1 MDYAKLKS
9 LLQEKAKEAHQVWN
23 AGIEVYISY
32 LQKLEREKK
41 KEGNNWVV
49 ANPWMARLSEDRAAS
64 LFSSVANK
72 GLYIDGECVLLQT
85 RGIEVVPEYTYNA
98 YKNLVITKYPD
109 TVFDWGVVY
118 SGDEYTFSKNNGK
131 VTYTHKI
138 SDPFATN
145 RTIVGAY
152 GIIRNISGEFIEL
165 INKDDIAK
173 FRNIA
178 KTKTVWDAWYDRMVL
193 KSIIKRICTTAFKDV
208 VKEIE
213 TEDNENYD
221 LERVNINE
229 EIQNE
234 LDACATVAEISS
246 VYNKYINTIGD
257 VNAFTALCSKRKQEI
272 KAQNVTNS

>member
-9 LLQEKAKEAHQVWN
+9 LLQDKAKEAHQAWN
-23 AGIEVYISY
+23 AGAEVYISY

-41 KEGNNWVV
+41 KDGNSWVA
-49 ANPWMARLSEDRAAS
+49 ANPWIAKLSEERAAS
-64 LFSSVANK
+64 LFASVAAK

-118 SGDEYTFSKNNGK
+118 EGDEYTFSKNNGK

-138 SDPFATN
+138 LNPFATN
-145 RTIVGAY
+145 RNIVGAY
-152 GIIRNISGEFIEL
+152 GIIRNSSGEFIEL
-165 INKDDIAK
+165 INQTDIAK

-178 KTKTVWDAWYDRMVL
+178 KTKNVWDTWYDRMVL
-193 KSIIKRICTTAFKDV
+193 KSVIKRICTTAFKDV

-213 TEDNENYD
+213 NEDNENYD
-221 LERVNINE
+221 LDRANINE
-229 EIQNE
+229 DIQKE
-234 LDACATVAEISS
+234 LDECKAIADITI
-246 VYNKYINTIGD
+246 VYNKYINNVSD
-257 VNAFTALCSKRKQEI
+257 VNAFTALCSKRKQEL
-272 KAQNVTNS
+272 KANNGNS

>member
-23 AGIEVYISY
+23 AGAEVYISY

-41 KEGNNWVV
+41 KDGNSWVA
-49 ANPWMARLSEDRAAS
+49 ANPWIAKLSEERAAS
-64 LFSSVANK
+64 LFASVAAK

-98 YKNLVITKYPD
+98 YKNLVIAKYPD

-118 SGDEYTFSKNNGK
+118 EGDEYTFSKNNGK

-138 SDPFATN
+138 LNPFATN
-145 RTIVGAY
+145 RNIVGAY
-152 GIIRNISGEFIEL
+152 GIIRNSSGEFIEL
-165 INKDDIAK
+165 INQTDIAK

-178 KTKTVWDAWYDRMVL
+178 KTKNVWDTWYDRMVL
-193 KSIIKRICTTAFKDV
+193 KSVIKRICTTAFKDV

-213 TEDNENYD
+213 NEDNENYD
-221 LERVNINE
+221 LDRANINE
-229 EIQNE
+229 DIQKE
-234 LDACATVAEISS
+234 LDECKVIADITN
-246 VYNKYINTIGD
+246 VYNKYISKVSD

-272 KAQNVTNS
+272 KANNGNS

>member
-23 AGIEVYISY
+23 AGAEVYISY

-41 KEGNNWVV
+41 KDGNSWVA
-49 ANPWMARLSEDRAAS
+49 ANPWIAKLSEERAAS
-64 LFSSVANK
+64 LFASVAAK

-118 SGDEYTFSKNNGK
+118 EGDEYTFSKNNGK

-138 SDPFATN
+138 LNPFATN
-145 RTIVGAY
+145 RNIVGAY
-152 GIIRNISGEFIEL
+152 GIIRNSSGEFIEL
-165 INKDDIAK
+165 INQTDIAK

-178 KTKTVWDAWYDRMVL
+178 KTKNVWDTWYDRMVL
-193 KSIIKRICTTAFKDV
+193 KSVIKRICTTAFKDV

-213 TEDNENYD
+213 NEDNENYD
-221 LERVNINE
+221 LDRANINE
-229 EIQNE
+229 DIQKE
-234 LDACATVAEISS
+234 LDECKAIADITI
-246 VYNKYINTIGD
+246 VYNKYINNVSD
-257 VNAFTALCSKRKQEI
+257 VNAFTALCSKRKQEL
-272 KAQNVTNS
+272 KANNGNS

>member
-1 MDYAKLKS
+1 MDYTKLRA
-9 LLQEKAKEAHQVWN
+9 LLTDKAKEAHQVWS

-41 KEGNNWVV
+41 KENGTWVV
-49 ANPWMARLSEDRAAS
+49 ANSWMARLTEDRAAS
-64 LFSSVANK
+64 LFVSVANK
-72 GLYIDGECVLLQT
+72 GLYIDGECVLLQS
-85 RGIEVVPEYTYNA
+85 RGIEVMPEYTYNA
-98 YKNLVITKYPD
+98 YKNLVITKYPE

-118 SGDEYTFSKNNGK
+118 DGDTYTFSKQNGK
-131 VTYTHKI
+131 VTYTHQIK
-138 SDPFATN
+138 DPFATN

-152 GIIRNISGEFIEL
+152 GIIRNSSGEFIEL

-213 TEDNENYD
+213 SEDNENYD

-234 LDACATVAEISS
+234 LDACSTIAEITA
-246 VYNKYINTIGD
+246 VYNKHINTIGD

-272 KAQNVTNS
+272 KANNATNN